1 MLRVPNLPTLDRL
14 NATVAPDL
22 DVAKVAAAWMGSF
35 ASLVEAGDVDGI
47 VGLFIEESHWRD
59 MLALTWDFRTFH
71 GVSDIQKFL
80 SDRLAVSK
88 LANLRIKEGSPV
100 LLRPYADLAWINI
113 MFDFETHVGLAS
125 GVVRLVPMSNGDWKA
140 HCMYTNLEDLKGF
153 PEQIGSLRNHA
164 PNHGRWEQER
174 QQAVSFQDENPVV
187 IIIGGGHSGLD
198 LAARLKCLGV
208 RALVIE
214 KNPRI
219 GDNWR
224 NRYEAL
230 CLHDPVWYDHL
241 PYLPFPP
248 TWPVYTPALKL
259 GNWLE
264 HYAEAMELNVWTSST
279 VKSARPNAAGTWD
292 VVIAASGAERRFTV
306 KHVVFATGLGGGEGK
321 LPSYPGMETF
331 KGKILHSTEHKRAT
345 DHAGKKVVIVGAC
358 TSAHDIAVD
367 YYEHGVDVTMY
378 QRSSTHVLTA
388 KNGLARIMKPIY
400 WEGGPPTEVADR
412 LNASFPHLM
421 SISLNQRQARV
432 IAEDDKYAFI
442 SSILSIYQCELG
454 NPKQLGIDSLYRDLL
469 DGLRKRGFKLNMGM
483 MDAGFAISAW
493 NRGGGFYID
502 VGASQMIIDGKIKL
516 KNDSQIAVF
525 NESGL
530 KFEDGSELAADVVVF
545 ATGLG
550 NARDGVRKVCGDAV
564 GDKCKPIWGLNEEGE
579 INGAWRDLGVPGL
592 WYMIGNLALC
602 RFHSKHVALQIKAI
616 EEGVFGARYEAE

>member
-1 MLRVPNLPTLDRL
+1 MATLVPSHCCPMLQVPNLPTLDRL
-14 NATVAPDL
+14 NAAVAPDL

-47 VGLFIEESHWRD
+47 AGLFIEESHWRD

-71 GVSDIQKFL
+71 GVSDIQRFL

-88 LANLRIKEGSPV
+88 LANLRIKEGSPIF
-100 LLRPYADLAWINI
+100 LRPYPDLAWINI

-164 PNHGRWEQER
+164 PNHGKWEQER
-174 QQAVSFQDENPVV
+174 QQTMSFRGEDPVV

-230 CLHDPVWYDHL
+230 CLHDPVWCHHL

-279 VKSARPNAAGTWD
+279 MKSARPNAAGTWD

-306 KHVVFATGLGGGEGK
+306 KHVVFATGFGGGEGK

-331 KGKILHSTEHKRAT
+331 KGQILHSTEHKRAI

-378 QRSSTHVLTA
+378 QRSSTYVLTT
-388 KNGLARIMKPIY
+388 KNGWARIMKPIY

-421 SISLNQRQARV
+421 SIPLNQRQARV
-432 IAEDDKYAFI
+432 IAEDDK
-442 SSILSIYQCELG
+442 
-454 NPKQLGIDSLYRDLL
+454 DLL
-469 DGLRKRGFKLNMGM
+469 DGLRKCGFKLNMGT
-483 MDAGFAISAW
+483 MDTGVAILAW
-493 NRGGGFYID
+493 NRGGGYYID

-516 KNDSQIAVF
+516 KNDSQIAAF
-525 NESGL
+525 TESGL

-550 NARDGVRKVCGDAV
+550 DARNGVRKVCGDAV
-564 GDKCKPIWGLNEEGE
+564 GDKCKPIWGLNDEGE

-592 WYMIGNLALC
+592 WYMTGSLALS
-602 RFHSKHVALQIKAI
+602 RFHSKHVALQIKAM
-616 EEGVFGARYEAE
+616 EEGVFGNRYEAEE